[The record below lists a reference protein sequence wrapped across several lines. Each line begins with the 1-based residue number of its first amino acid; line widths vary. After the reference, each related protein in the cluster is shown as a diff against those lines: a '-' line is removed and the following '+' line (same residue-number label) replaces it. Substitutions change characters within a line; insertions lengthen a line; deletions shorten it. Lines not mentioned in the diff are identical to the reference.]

1 MELNIFNMSKNLS
14 LLIESE
20 LEKAEVVLASKAVLD
35 KIQRSVEAIAKIE
48 AEDIMPLLDTIKLS
62 FGPEHAERF
71 SKIASENLR
80 NAVETISA
88 TKDSLST
95 EVMRFEKILNGE
107 PASDMAFDTQDP
119 QTDLEADLEANEP
132 EEAPEEAEDDFA
144 NALADEL
151 TQEPEEPEEE
161 PDVDL
166 TEPEVDNA
174 AGRARRESAFINGSP
189 LMEVRDP
196 DAYVRKRFRH
206 FVKEGYRAIYAAK
219 AVALECE
226 IDVDDVIEIVRE
238 R

>member
-1 MELNIFNMSKNLS
+1 MSKLS

-132 EEAPEEAEDDFA
+132 EEAPEDDFA
-144 NALADEL
+144 DALADEL

-174 AGRARRESAFINGSP
+174 AGRARRESAFIMASP

-196 DAYVRKRFRH
+196 DAYVKKRFRH
-206 FVKEGYRAIYAAK
+206 YVKEGYRPIYAAK

-226 IDVDDVIEIVRE
+226 IDMDDVIEIVRE